1 MWRQINPLLV
11 GFGQERCRAIG
22 PACDGCGIRALCP
35 SAAAA
40 EGASDGGG
48 DNEYLAVPYADKD
61 EAKALGA
68 RWDPARRQ
76 WYAPPLLGDAA
87 AASLRVRWGGAGAT
101 TTTALYSDAR
111 DEARGSRRAC

>member
-35 SAAAA
+35 SAVAA
-40 EGASDGGG
+40 EGTSDGGG

-68 RWDPARRQ
+68 RWDGPTSTFQAWSRRRG
-76 WYAPPLLGDAA
+76 LGSL
-87 AASLRVRWGGAGAT
+87 SLR
-101 TTTALYSDAR
+101 
-111 DEARGSRRAC
+111 